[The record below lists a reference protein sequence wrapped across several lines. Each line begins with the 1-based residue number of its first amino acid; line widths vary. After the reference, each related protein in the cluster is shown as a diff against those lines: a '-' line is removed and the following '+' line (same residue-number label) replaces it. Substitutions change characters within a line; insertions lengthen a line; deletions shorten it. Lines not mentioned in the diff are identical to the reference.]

1 MSAELETYRHPSAG
15 FELPL
20 PAEWERAENVQG
32 CALVA
37 VEPPREDP
45 HFRANV
51 VVTIEQLEQDD
62 QLEPWAER
70 SLDALRES
78 LDRLRVI
85 DLDASEVGGLSARR
99 ALTHYLHGQFGGINL
114 EQWSLVHCGLGF
126 VVSCSTAALEY
137 DDLWLLT
144 NTVAEGLRVRK

>member
-1 MSAELETYRHPSAG
+1 MSAELETYRHPSAA

-20 PAEWERAENVQG
+20 PAEWERAENVEG
-32 CALVA
+32 CALLA
-37 VEPPREDP
+37 VEPPREDS

-51 VVTIEQLEQDD
+51 VVTIEQLEQGAE
-62 QLEPWAER
+62 LEQWAER
-70 SLDALRES
+70 SLAALRES

-85 DLDASEVGGLSARR
+85 DLDASEIGGLPARR
-99 ALTHYLHGQFGGINL
+99 ALTHYLHGEFGGVNL
-114 EQWSLVHCGLGF
+114 EQWSLADGGLGF

-144 NTVAEGLRVRK
+144 NTVAEGLRVRT

>member
-1 MSAELETYRHPSAG
+1 MSEELETYCHPTAG

-20 PAEWERAENVQG
+20 PREWERAENVQG

-37 VEPPREDP
+37 VEPPRDDP

-51 VVTIEQLEQDD
+51 VVTIEALEKGSE
-62 QLEPWAER
+62 LEAWADR
-70 SLDALRES
+70 SLDALRDS
-78 LDRLRVI
+78 LNRLRVI
-85 DLDASEVGGLSARR
+85 DLDAAEVGGLPARR
-99 ALTHYLHGQFGGINL
+99 ALTHYLHGQFGGVNL
-114 EQWSLVHCGLGF
+114 EQWSLLHGELGF

-144 NTVAEGLRVRK
+144 NSVAEGLRVRT

>member
-1 MSAELETYRHPSAG
+1 MSAELETYRHPSG
-15 FELPL
+15 LFELPL
-20 PAEWERAENVQG
+20 PPGWERNENIEG

-37 VEPPREDP
+37 VEPPRDDP

-51 VVTIEQLEQDD
+51 VVTIEQLPEDAE
-62 QLEPWAER
+62 LEGWAGR

-78 LDRLRVI
+78 LNRLRVI
-85 DLDASEVGGLSARR
+85 DLDATDIDGLPGRR
-99 ALTHYLHGQFGGINL
+99 ALTHYLHGQFGGVNL
-114 EQWSLVHCGLGF
+114 EQWSLVHGGQGF

-144 NTVAEGLRVRK
+144 NTVAEGLRLGR

>member
-1 MSAELETYRHPSAG
+1 MSDELETYRHPTAG

-20 PAEWERAENVQG
+20 PRDWERADNVQG

-37 VEPPREDP
+37 AEPPRDDP

-51 VVTIEQLEQDD
+51 VVTIEPLPKGAALDA
-62 QLEPWAER
+62 WADR
-70 SLDALRES
+70 SLEALRES
-78 LDRLRVI
+78 LDRLRVV
-85 DLDASEVGGLSARR
+85 DVDAAEVGGLPARR
-99 ALTHYLHGQFGGINL
+99 ALTHYLHGQFGGVNL
-114 EQWSLVHCGLGF
+114 EQWSLVHGELGF

-144 NTVAEGLRVRK
+144 NTIAEGLRVPT